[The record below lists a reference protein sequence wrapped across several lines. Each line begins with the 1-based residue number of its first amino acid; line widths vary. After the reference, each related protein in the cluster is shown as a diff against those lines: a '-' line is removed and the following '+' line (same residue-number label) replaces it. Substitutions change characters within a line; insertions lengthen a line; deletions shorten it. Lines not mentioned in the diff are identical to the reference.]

1 METRLKVNIMT
12 RNILK
17 YILLFLLI
25 IVFYCGRENKTNIM
39 KKQLKTYILSNKN
52 NCSVKITNFG
62 AKVMSINV
70 PDKDGNIDNIVLS
83 YDTSEEYINGNPYFG
98 AIIGRYGNRIN
109 KGKFVLNDTE
119 YSLAI
124 NNDNN
129 HLHGGPNGFHNIIW
143 DMVEYKND
151 DNQHSIKFKYFSKD
165 GEEGYPGNLTIY
177 VKYSFTDE
185 NELII
190 DYNATCDK
198 NTIINL
204 THHSFFN
211 LKDAGKS
218 DILGH
223 ELKICADSFT
233 SVNNELIPTG
243 QIIEVKETPM
253 DFMEFS
259 TIGKRIND
267 EYLQLQYGNG
277 YDHNWVLN
285 NTSDS
290 LSLAAIVR
298 EPISGRKMKVF
309 TTEPGLQFYSGNFL
323 DGSDIGEDNTKYNY
337 RTAFCL
343 EAQHFPDSPNHNN
356 FPSTILK
363 AGKTYKQKTIYKFS
377 TYLTTDKII
386 K

>member
-1 METRLKVNIMT
+1 MKK
-12 RNILK
+12 NILK
-17 YILLFLLI
+17 YALLCLLI
-25 IVFYCGRENKTNIM
+25 SIFSCARENKNNNM
-39 KKQLKTYILSNKN
+39 KKQLKTFILSNKA

-70 PDKDGNIDNIVLS
+70 PDKNGNIDDIVLS
-83 YDTSEEYINGNPYFG
+83 YDTPEEYISGNSYFG

-109 KGKFVLNDTE
+109 KGKFGLNNTE
-119 YSLAI
+119 YSLAT
-124 NNDNN
+124 NNGNN
-129 HLHGGPNGFHNIIW
+129 HLHGGPNGFHNVIW
-143 DMVEYKND
+143 DVVEYKND
-151 DNQHSIKFKYFSKD
+151 DNQHFVKFQYISKD
-165 GEEGYPGNLTIY
+165 GEEGYPGNLTVY

-190 DYNATCDK
+190 DYDATCDK

-218 DILGH
+218 DILEH
-223 ELKICADSFT
+223 ELKIFADSFT
-233 SVNNELIPTG
+233 PVNNELIPTG
-243 QIIEVKETPM
+243 QILKVKETPM
-253 DFMEFS
+253 DFTEFA

-285 NTSDS
+285 KISDS

-298 EPISGRKMKVF
+298 EPVSGRKMEVY

-323 DGSDIGEDNTKYNY
+323 DGSDIGEDSTKYNH

-343 EAQHFPDSPNHNN
+343 EAQHFPDSPNHKN
-356 FPSTILK
+356 FPSTVLE

-377 TYLTTDKII
+377 IMSLVRKDINSK
-386 K
+386 

>member
-1 METRLKVNIMT
+1 MT
-12 RNILK
+12 KNILK
-17 YILLFLLI
+17 STLFFLLI
-25 IVFYCGRENKTNIM
+25 TIFSCGKEDKPGNM
-39 KKQLKTYILSNKN
+39 EKQLKTFILSNKTD
-52 NCSVKITNFG
+52 CSVKITNFG
-62 AKVMSINV
+62 AKIMSINV
-70 PDKDGNIDNIVLS
+70 PDKNGNIADIVLS
-83 YDTSEEYINGNPYFG
+83 YDTPEEYIGGNPYFG

-119 YSLAI
+119 YTLAT
-124 NNDNN
+124 NNGNN
-129 HLHGGPNGFHNIIW
+129 HLHGGPDGFHNVIW
-143 DMVEYKND
+143 DVVEYKND
-151 DNQHSIKFKYFSKD
+151 DNHHFVKFKYFSKD
-165 GEEGYPGNLTIY
+165 GEEGYPGNLTVY
-177 VKYSFTDE
+177 VKYSFTNE

-218 DILGH
+218 DILEH
-223 ELKICADSFT
+223 ELKIFADSYT
-233 SVNNELIPTG
+233 PVNNELIPTG
-243 QIIEVKETPM
+243 QILKVKETPM
-253 DFMEFS
+253 DFTEFA

-285 NTSDS
+285 KTSDS

-298 EPISGRKMKVF
+298 EPVSGRKMEVF

-323 DGSDIGEDNTKYNY
+323 DGTDIGEDSTKYNH

-343 EAQHFPDSPNHNN
+343 EAQHFPDSPNHKD
-356 FPSTILK
+356 FPSTVLQ

-377 TYLTTDKII
+377 TMSSVRKNIYSK
-386 K
+386 

>member
-1 METRLKVNIMT
+1 MR
-12 RNILK
+12 RNIFETIFVL
-17 YILLFLLI
+17 LLI
-25 IVFYCGRENKTNIM
+25 FVFSCGRENKTNIV
-39 KKQLKTYILSNKN
+39 KNQLKTFILSNKT

-62 AKVMSINV
+62 ATVMSINV
-70 PDKDGNIDNIVLS
+70 PDKNGNIDDVVLS
-83 YDTSEEYINGNPYFG
+83 YDTPEEYINGNPYFG

-119 YSLAI
+119 YSLAT
-124 NNDNN
+124 NNGNN
-129 HLHGGPNGFHNIIW
+129 HLHGGPNGFHNVIW
-143 DMVEYKND
+143 DIVEYKND
-151 DNQHSIKFKYFSKD
+151 DYQHFVKFKYFSKD
-165 GEEGYPGNLTIY
+165 DEEGYPGNLTVN

-190 DYNATCDK
+190 EYNATCDK

-218 DILGH
+218 DILEH
-223 ELKICADSFT
+223 ELKIFADSFIP
-233 SVNNELIPTG
+233 VNKELIPTG
-243 QIIEVKETPM
+243 QIQRVEETPM
-253 DFMEFS
+253 DFTDFT

-285 NTSDS
+285 KSSDS

-298 EPISGRKMKVF
+298 EPVSGRKMEVF

-323 DGSDIGEDNTKYNY
+323 DGSDIGEDSTRYNH

-343 EAQHFPDSPNHNN
+343 EAQHFPDSPNHIN
-356 FPSTILK
+356 FPSTVLQ
-363 AGKTYKQKTIYKFS
+363 AGKKYKQKTIYKFS
-377 TYLTTDKII
+377 TCLPTGKIS

>member
-1 METRLKVNIMT
+1 MK

-17 YILLFLLI
+17 CTLFFLLI
-25 IVFYCGRENKTNIM
+25 FTFSCGNENKTNIM
-39 KKQLKTYILSNKN
+39 KKQLKTFVLSNKT

-70 PDKDGNIDNIVLS
+70 PDKNGSIDDVVLS
-83 YDTSEEYINGNPYFG
+83 YDIPEEYIGGNPYFG

-109 KGKFVLNDTE
+109 KGKFVLNNIE
-119 YSLAI
+119 YSLAT
-124 NNDNN
+124 NNGNN
-129 HLHGGPNGFHNIIW
+129 HLHGGPNGFHNVIW
-143 DMVEYKND
+143 EMVEYKND
-151 DNQHSIKFKYFSKD
+151 DDQHFVLFKYLSKD
-165 GEEGYPGNLTIY
+165 SEEGYPGNLTVF

-198 NTIINL
+198 NTIISL

-218 DILGH
+218 DILEH
-223 ELKICADSFT
+223 ELKIFADSYT
-233 SVNNELIPTG
+233 PVSNELIPTG
-243 QIIEVKETPM
+243 SIIDVKETPM
-253 DFMEFS
+253 DFTEF
-259 TIGKRIND
+259 TPIGKRVNE
-267 EYLQLQYGNG
+267 EYLQLQYGKG
-277 YDHNWVLN
+277 YDHNWILN
-285 NTSDS
+285 KTSDS

-298 EPISGRKMKVF
+298 EPVSGRKMEVF

-323 DGSDIGEDNTKYNY
+323 DGSDIGEDSTRYNH

-343 EAQHFPDSPNHNN
+343 EAQHFPDSPNHKN
-356 FPSTILK
+356 FPSTVLQ
-363 AGKTYKQKTIYKFS
+363 AGETYKQKTIYKFS
-377 TYLTTDKII
+377 II

>member
-1 METRLKVNIMT
+1 MEIRLNFIVMA

-17 YILLFLLI
+17 YILFFLLI
-25 IVFYCGRENKTNIM
+25 IVFSCGEENKTKNM
-39 KKQLKTYILSNKN
+39 EKQLKTFILSNKN

-70 PDKDGNIDNIVLS
+70 PDKNGNIEDIVLS
-83 YDTSEEYINGNPYFG
+83 YDTPEEYIDGNPYFG

-109 KGKFVLNDTE
+109 KGKFVLNSTE
-119 YSLAI
+119 YSLAT
-124 NNDNN
+124 NNGNN
-129 HLHGGPNGFHNIIW
+129 HLHGGPYGFHNVIW
-143 DMVEYKND
+143 EVVEYKNGD
-151 DNQHSIKFKYFSKD
+151 DQHFVEFKYFSKD
-165 GEEGYPGNLTIY
+165 GEEGYPGNLTVY
-177 VKYSFTDE
+177 VKYAFTDE
-185 NELII
+185 NKLII
-190 DYNATCDK
+190 DYNAISDK

-218 DILGH
+218 DILEH
-223 ELKICADSFT
+223 ELKIFADSYT
-233 SVNNELIPTG
+233 PVNNELIPTG

-253 DFMEFS
+253 DFTEFT

-267 EYLQLQYGNG
+267 EYVQLQYGKG

-285 NTSDS
+285 KTSDS

-298 EPISGRKMKVF
+298 EPVSGRIMEIF

-323 DGSDIGEDNTKYNY
+323 DGSDIGEDSTRYNH

-356 FPSTILK
+356 FPSTVLQ
-363 AGKTYKQKTIYKFS
+363 AGKAYKQKTTYKFS
-377 TYLTTDKII
+377 TCLPAGNII
-386 K
+386 E

>member
-1 METRLKVNIMT
+1 METGLNLIIMT

-17 YILLFLLI
+17 YTLFFLLI
-25 IVFYCGRENKTNIM
+25 FTFSCEGENKTNIM
-39 KKQLKTYILSNKN
+39 NEHLKIFILSNKT

-70 PDKDGNIDNIVLS
+70 PDKNGNIDNIVLG
-83 YDTSEEYINGNPYFG
+83 YDTPEEYMDGNPYFG
-98 AIIGRYGNRIN
+98 AIIGRYGNRIS
-109 KGKFVLNDTE
+109 KGKFVLNDSE
-119 YSLAI
+119 YSLAT
-124 NNDNN
+124 NNGNN
-129 HLHGGPNGFHNIIW
+129 HLHGGPDGFHNVIW
-143 DMVEYKND
+143 DVVEYKND
-151 DNQHSIKFKYFSKD
+151 DNQHFVQFKYFSKD
-165 GEEGYPGNLTIY
+165 GEEGYPGNLTVY

-185 NELII
+185 NELLI

-218 DILGH
+218 DILEH
-223 ELKICADSFT
+223 ELKIFADSFT
-233 SVNNELIPTG
+233 PVNNELIPTG
-243 QIIEVKETPM
+243 QILKVIETPM
-253 DFMEFS
+253 DFTEFT

-267 EYLQLQYGNG
+267 EYQQLQYGNG

-285 NTSDS
+285 KIPDS
-290 LSLAAIVR
+290 LNLAAVVR
-298 EPISGRKMKVF
+298 ESVSGRKMEVF

-323 DGSDIGEDNTKYNY
+323 DGSDMGVDSTRYNY

-356 FPSTILK
+356 FPSTLLQT
-363 AGKTYKQKTIYKFS
+363 GKTYKQKTIYKFS
-377 TYLTTDKII
+377 II

>member
-1 METRLKVNIMT
+1 METRLKANTMT
-12 RNILK
+12 KNILK
-17 YILLFLLI
+17 YALFFLLI
-25 IVFYCGRENKTNIM
+25 IVFSCGRENKTNNM
-39 KKQLKTYILSNKN
+39 KKQLKTFILSNKT

-62 AKVMSINV
+62 AKIMSINV
-70 PDKDGNIDNIVLS
+70 PDKDENIDDIVLS
-83 YDTSEEYINGNPYFG
+83 YGTPEEYIGGNPYFG

-119 YSLAI
+119 YSLAT
-124 NNDNN
+124 NNGNN
-129 HLHGGPNGFHNIIW
+129 HLHGGPNGFHNVIW
-143 DMVEYKND
+143 NVVEYKND
-151 DNQHSIKFKYFSKD
+151 DDQHFVKFKYFSKD
-165 GEEGYPGNLTIY
+165 GEEGYPGNLTVY
-177 VKYSFTDE
+177 VKYSFTNE

-190 DYNATCDK
+190 DYSASCDK

-218 DILGH
+218 DILEH
-223 ELKICADSFT
+223 ELKIFADSFT
-233 SVNNELIPTG
+233 PVNNELIPTG

-253 DFMEFS
+253 DFTDFS

-285 NTSDS
+285 KTSDS
-290 LSLAAIVR
+290 LSLAAIVC
-298 EPISGRKMKVF
+298 EPVSGRKMEIF

-323 DGSDIGEDNTKYNY
+323 DGSDIGRNNTKYNY

-343 EAQHFPDSPNHNN
+343 EAQHFPDSPNHKN
-356 FPSTILK
+356 FPSTVLQ

-377 TYLTTDKII
+377 TYPATGKII

>member
-1 METRLKVNIMT
+1 MKK
-12 RNILK
+12 NILK
-17 YILLFLLI
+17 STLFFLLI
-25 IVFYCGRENKTNIM
+25 TVFSCGREDKPGNM
-39 KKQLKTYILSNKN
+39 EKQLKTFILSNKT

-62 AKVMSINV
+62 AKIMSINV
-70 PDKDGNIDNIVLS
+70 PDKNGNIDDIVLS
-83 YDTSEEYINGNPYFG
+83 YDTPEEYISGNPYFG

-119 YSLAI
+119 YSLAT
-124 NNDNN
+124 NNRNN
-129 HLHGGPNGFHNIIW
+129 HLHGGPKGFHNVIW
-143 DMVEYKND
+143 ETAEYKNND
-151 DNQHSIKFKYFSKD
+151 AQHFVKFKYFSKA
-165 GEEGYPGNLTIY
+165 GEEGYPGNLTVY
-177 VKYSFTDE
+177 VKYTFTDE

-190 DYNATCDK
+190 DYSAECDK

-218 DILGH
+218 DILEH
-223 ELKICADSFT
+223 ELKIFADSFT
-233 SVNNELIPTG
+233 PVNNELIPTG
-243 QIIEVKETPM
+243 QITEVKETPM
-253 DFMEFS
+253 DFTEFT

-267 EYLQLQYGNG
+267 DYIQLQYGKG

-285 NTSDS
+285 KTPDS

-298 EPISGRKMKVF
+298 EPVSGRKMEIY

-323 DGSDIGEDNTKYNY
+323 DGSDIGEDSTKYNH

-356 FPSTILK
+356 FPSTVLQ

-377 TYLTTDKII
+377 LNK
-386 K
+386 